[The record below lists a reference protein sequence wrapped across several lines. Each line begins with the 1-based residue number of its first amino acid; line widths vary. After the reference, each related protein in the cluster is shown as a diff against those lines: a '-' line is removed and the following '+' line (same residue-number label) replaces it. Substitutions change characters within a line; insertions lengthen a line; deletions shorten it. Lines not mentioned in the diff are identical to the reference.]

1 MNIILMGPPGAG
13 KGTQAANLVKEYGL
27 THISTGDIFRKALKE
42 QTKYGV
48 IAKYFMQFGHLVP
61 DDYTIQMVREYL
73 QENEFPNGFI
83 LDGFP
88 RTIIQAR
95 ELESIAKEF
104 GFEIDAVINLDIELD
119 RLVPRLSGRRTCKE
133 CGASYHIEY
142 NPPKVEGVCD
152 VCGGELYQ
160 RPDESEDAVKVRL
173 DTYEKQTSPLI
184 DYYTMK
190 GQITNIM
197 VINLWKTSLRIS
209 KLAWRLNNDCY

>member
-1 MNIILMGPPGAG
+1 MNMILMGPPGAG

-73 QENEFPNGFI
+73 QENEFPNGFV

-104 GFEIDAVINLDIELD
+104 KFNIDAVINLDIELD

-133 CGASYHIEY
+133 CGASFHIEY

-152 VCGGELYQ
+152 ACGGELYH
-160 RPDESEDAVKVRL
+160 RPDESEEAVKVRL
-173 DTYEKQTSPLI
+173 DTYEKQTRPLI

-190 GQITNIM
+190 GQITNINGDQSM
-197 VINLWKTSLRIS
+197 EDVFKDIKASVGV
-209 KLAWRLNNDCY
+209 K

>member
-13 KGTQAANLVKEYGL
+13 KGTQAANLVEEYGL

-190 GQITNIM
+190 GQITNINGDQSM
-197 VINLWKTSLRIS
+197 EDVFKDIKASLEV
-209 KLAWRLNNDCY
+209 K

>member
-73 QENEFPNGFI
+73 
-83 LDGFP
+83 
-88 RTIIQAR
+88 QAR

-190 GQITNIM
+190 GQITNINGDQSM
-197 VINLWKTSLRIS
+197 EDVFKDIKASLEV
-209 KLAWRLNNDCY
+209 K

>member
-1 MNIILMGPPGAG
+1 MDL
-13 KGTQAANLVKEYGL
+13 L
-27 THISTGDIFRKALKE
+27 TFQQETFLKALKE

-190 GQITNIM
+190 GQITNINGDQSM
-197 VINLWKTSLRIS
+197 EDVFKDIKASLGV
-209 KLAWRLNNDCY
+209 K

>member
-104 GFEIDAVINLDIELD
+104 EFTIDAVINLEIEL
-119 RLVPRLSGRRTCKE
+119 
-133 CGASYHIEY
+133 EY
-142 NPPKVEGVCD
+142 NPPKQEGICD
-152 VCGGELYQ
+152 NCGGELYQ
-160 RPDESEDAVKVRL
+160 RPDESEEAVKVRL

-190 GQITNIM
+190 GQITNINGDQSM
-197 VINLWKTSLRIS
+197 EDVFKDIKASLEA
-209 KLAWRLNNDCY
+209 K